1 MKKQNNFVK
10 INGVD
15 IEPATTKSHWE
26 VYKLDKMPFASDYFN
41 KIKEIMLKEN
51 LTQTNVEV
59 EGVKFIV
66 KRSSLKV
73 S

>member
-1 MKKQNNFVK
+1 MKKQNNFIK

-15 IEPATTKSHWE
+15 IAPATTQSNWE

-59 EGVKFIV
+59 EGVKFIAITAE
-66 KRSSLKV
+66 RSIK
-73 S
+73 

>member
-15 IEPATTKSHWE
+15 IEPATTQSNWE
-26 VYKLDKMPFASDYFN
+26 VYKLDQVSFPSDYFN
-41 KIKEIMLKEN
+41 KIREIMLKEN